1 MSGLRV
7 LVVDDEP
14 LARRRAIRLARACAE
29 VGQIDEAADI
39 TAARAALSAC
49 PADILLLDIQM
60 PGGDGFALLETLR
73 PPLPAVVI
81 VTAFHDHALRA
92 FDARAIDY
100 VTKPIVPARLR
111 AAVGRAA
118 LAVQSRTSQDRVDDL
133 LETVRA
139 LREGMEVAD
148 GGAKAT
154 ELWVRTRGDLLRV
167 PVDRVIRFEAERD
180 YVRIH
185 TVGGNFLHHESLA
198 GLERRLDAGV
208 FVRIHRSA
216 IVRRDAIAS
225 LKAAPFAALVVVLV
239 DGTELRVGRTYL
251 SRIRKLTRTS

>member
-7 LVVDDEP
+7 LIVDDEP
-14 LARRRAIRLARACAE
+14 LARRRAIRLVRECPE
-29 VGQIDEAADI
+29 IGEINEASDI
-39 TAARAALSAC
+39 NAAREALLAR

-100 VTKPIVPARLR
+100 VTKPIVPTRLR
-111 AAVGRAA
+111 AAVERAA
-118 LAVQSRTSQDRVDDL
+118 LAVESRTSQDRIDEL
-133 LETVRA
+133 LETVRT
-139 LREGMEVAD
+139 LRRSGAVA
-148 GGAKAT
+148 GGGTAT
-154 ELWVRTRGDLLRV
+154 EFWVRTRGDVHRV
-167 PVDRVIRFEAERD
+167 PAERVVRFEAERD

-185 TVGGNFLHHESLA
+185 TAAGNFLYHESLI

-208 FVRIHRSA
+208 FVRIHRSS
-216 IVRRDAIAS
+216 IVRREAIAR
-225 LKAAPFAALVVVLV
+225 LRTAPFAALVAVLV

-251 SRIRKLTRTS
+251 SRIRRLVRTP

>member
-7 LVVDDEP
+7 LIVDDEP
-14 LARRRAIRLARACAE
+14 LARRRATRLVRECGE
-29 VGQIDEAADI
+29 VGEIDEAADI
-39 TAARAALSAC
+39 TAARAALLAR

-60 PGGDGFALLETLR
+60 PGGDGFALLETLQ

-92 FDARAIDY
+92 FDAQAIDY

-111 AAVGRAA
+111 AAIERAA
-118 LAVQSRTSQDRVDDL
+118 LAVESRTSQDRVDEL
-133 LETVRA
+133 METVRT
-139 LREGMEVAD
+139 LRRSVEVA
-148 GGAKAT
+148 GGGTPVT
-154 ELWVRTRGDLLRV
+154 EFWVRTRGDVLRV
-167 PVDRVIRFEAERD
+167 PVDQVVRFEAERD

-185 TVGGNFLHHESLA
+185 TAGGKFLHHESLA

-208 FVRIHRSA
+208 FVRIHRSS
-216 IVRRDAIAS
+216 IVRREAIAS
-225 LKAAPFAALVVVLV
+225 LKAAPFAALVAVLV

-251 SRIRKLTRTS
+251 SRIRKLIRTP